1 MSENTKSHI
10 ELIYDEN
17 QSYEY
22 FSKAITSNFSIP
34 ETQAEQLYYLLRLGG
49 KTTVFSGKSND
60 ELTKMSEILNKCKLK
75 NVIVWKE
82 D

>member
-1 MSENTKSHI
+1 MSESTKSNI

-22 FSKAITSNFSIP
+22 FAKAITSNFSIP
-34 ETQAEQLYYLLRLGG
+34 ETQAEQLYYLLRIGG
-49 KTTVFSGKSND
+49 KTTMFSNKSKD
-60 ELTKMSEILNKCKLK
+60 ELTKISEILDKCKLK

-82 D
+82 E

>member
-1 MSENTKSHI
+1 MSESTKSHI

-22 FSKAITSNFSIP
+22 FAKAITSNFSIP
-34 ETQAEQLYYLLRLGG
+34 ETQAEQLYYLLRIGG
-49 KTTVFSGKSND
+49 KTIMFSNKSKG
-60 ELTKMSEILNKCKLK
+60 ELTKISEILDKCKLK

-82 D
+82 E

>member
-1 MSENTKSHI
+1 MSESTKSHI

-22 FSKAITSNFSIP
+22 FAKAITSNFSIP
-34 ETQAEQLYYLLRLGG
+34 ETQAEQLYYLLRIGG
-49 KTTVFSGKSND
+49 KTTMFSNKSKD
-60 ELTKMSEILNKCKLK
+60 ELTKISEILDKCKLK

-82 D
+82 E

>member
-1 MSENTKSHI
+1 MSESTKSHI

-22 FSKAITSNFSIP
+22 FAKAITSNFSIP
-34 ETQAEQLYYLLRLGG
+34 ETQGEQLYYLLRIGG
-49 KTTVFSGKSND
+49 KTTMFSNKSKD
-60 ELTKMSEILNKCKLK
+60 ELTKISEILDKCKLK

-82 D
+82 E

>member
-1 MSENTKSHI
+1 MSESTKSYI

-22 FSKAITSNFSIP
+22 FAKAITSNFSIP
-34 ETQAEQLYYLLRLGG
+34 ETQAEQLYYLLRIGG
-49 KTTVFSGKSND
+49 KTTMFSNKSKD
-60 ELTKMSEILNKCKLK
+60 ELTKISEILDKCKLK

-82 D
+82 E